1 MKVGQIVDISKTD
14 MFLTLGGQAIFW
26 KDRKK
31 LVLKKKKN
39 LKHGKGVI
47 TSKCII
53 SWITDYFIKC
63 IFQKSFD
70 KQVKTDS
77 LLIF

>member
-31 LVLKKKKN
+31 LVLKKKK
-39 LKHGKGVI
+39 KFETWEGSHH
-47 TSKCII
+47 
-53 SWITDYFIKC
+53 
-63 IFQKSFD
+63 
-70 KQVKTDS
+70 
-77 LLIF
+77 